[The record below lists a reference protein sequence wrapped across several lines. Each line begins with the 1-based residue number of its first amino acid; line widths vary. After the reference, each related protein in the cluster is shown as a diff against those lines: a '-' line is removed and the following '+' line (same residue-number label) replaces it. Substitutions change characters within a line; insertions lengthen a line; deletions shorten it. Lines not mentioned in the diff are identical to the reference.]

1 MSNTDSSP
9 IRMLIDGRDS
19 TTISAQDRGLL
30 YGDGLFET
38 LAVRNGAPL
47 RWERHLQRLMLG
59 CERLQIPC
67 PDVTTLTVEAQK
79 LCKGQERAVLK
90 LIVTR
95 GVGGRGYR
103 APSQPQAT
111 RILALHPWPD
121 YPPEHA
127 RDGVRVRLCSTRLA
141 QQPLLAGI
149 KHLNRLEQVLA
160 RAEWHA
166 EDIAEGLLFDHDD
179 HVIEATMSN
188 LFMVRDGRLFTP
200 DLSDCGVA
208 GIMRAMIIE
217 IAASLGVSCNV
228 GPIMRAELFDA
239 TELMLCNSLIGLWP
253 VRQLDE
259 RQLAPGPLTRRLQ
272 QALES
277 HHD

>member
-1 MSNTDSSP
+1 VSTTTSSP
-9 IRMLIDGRDS
+9 YRTLINGQDS
-19 TTISAQDRGLL
+19 VTVSAQDRGLL

-47 RWERHLQRLMLG
+47 RWERHLQRLLLG
-59 CERLQIPC
+59 CERLNIPC
-67 PDVTTLTVEAQK
+67 PDVTALTIESLA
-79 LCKGQERAVLK
+79 LCKGHDRAVLK

-95 GVGGRGYR
+95 GIGGRGYR
-103 APSQPQAT
+103 APAQAQAT
-111 RILALHPWPD
+111 RILACHPWPE

-127 RDGVRVRLCSTRLA
+127 RDGVCVRLCSTRLA
-141 QQPLLAGI
+141 GQPALAGL

-160 RAEWHA
+160 RAEWND
-166 EDIAEGLLFDHDD
+166 EEIAEGLLFDRED

-188 LFMVRDGRLFTP
+188 LFLVSAGQLVTP

-217 IAASLGVSCNV
+217 VAATLGLSCRIRPV
-228 GPIMRAELFDA
+228 ARTELFAAD
-239 TELMLCNSLIGLWP
+239 ELLLCNSLIGLWP
-253 VRQLDE
+253 VRQLDTH
-259 RQLAPGPLTRRLQ
+259 RFVPGPVTRRLQ
-272 QALES
+272 HTLEL

>member
-1 MSNTDSSP
+1 MNSVSSAP
-9 IRMLIDGRDS
+9 VRMLINGQDS
-19 TTISAQDRGLL
+19 VTLSAQDRGLL

-38 LAVRNGAPL
+38 LAVHNGAPL

-59 CERLQIPC
+59 CERLGIPC
-67 PDVTTLTVEAQK
+67 PDVTTLTVESLE
-79 LCKGQERAVLK
+79 LCKGQNRAVLK

-103 APSQPQAT
+103 APAQPQVT
-111 RILALHPWPD
+111 RILACHPWPD

-127 RDGVRVRLCSTRLA
+127 RDGVRVRLCNTRLA
-141 QQPLLAGI
+141 QQPALAGI

-160 RAEWHA
+160 RAEWNDA
-166 EDIAEGLLFDHDD
+166 EIAEGLLFDSED

-188 LFMVRDGRLFTP
+188 LFLVSAGQLATP

-217 IAASLGVSCNV
+217 TAAKLGISCSIRPV
-228 GPIMRAELFDA
+228 TRTELFGA
-239 TELMLCNSLIGLWP
+239 SELLLCNSLIGLWP
-253 VRQLDE
+253 VRQFDAQS
-259 RQLAPGPLTRRLQ
+259 RVPGPVTRRLQ

-277 HHD
+277 PHD

>member
-1 MSNTDSSP
+1 MNNLTATP
-9 IRMLIDGRDS
+9 VRMLINGHDS
-19 TTISAQDRGLL
+19 GMLDAQDRGLL

-38 LAVRNGAPL
+38 LAVHNGSPL

-59 CERLQIPC
+59 CESLGIPC
-67 PDVTTLTVEAQK
+67 PDVTTLTIESLG
-79 LCKGQERAVLK
+79 LCKGRERAVLK

-103 APSQPQAT
+103 APAETQAT
-111 RILALHPWPD
+111 RILACHPWPD
-121 YPPEHA
+121 YPPDHE

-141 QQPLLAGI
+141 QQPALAGI

-160 RAEWHA
+160 RAEWNDD
-166 EDIAEGLLFDHDD
+166 EIAEGLLFDRDD

-188 LFMVRDGRLFTP
+188 LFLVSDGQLVTP

-208 GIMRAMIIE
+208 GIMRAMIIDV
-217 IAASLGVSCNV
+217 AATLGLSCRIRPV
-228 GPIMRAELFDA
+228 TRAELFDA
-239 TELMLCNSLIGLWP
+239 DELLLCNSLIGLWP
-253 VRQLDE
+253 VRQLDT
-259 RQLAPGPLTRRLQ
+259 RRLVPGPIVRRLQ
-272 QALES
+272 QALEL

>member
-1 MSNTDSSP
+1 MNSATSSP
-9 IRMLIDGRDS
+9 VRMLINGQDS
-19 TTISAQDRGLL
+19 VTLSAQDRGLL

-38 LAVRNGAPL
+38 IAVRNGAPL

-59 CERLQIPC
+59 CERLGIPC
-67 PDVTTLTVEAQK
+67 PDVTTLTLESLE
-79 LCKGQERAVLK
+79 LCNGQDRAVLK

-103 APSQPQAT
+103 APAQPQAT
-111 RILALHPWPD
+111 RILACYPWPD
-121 YPPEHA
+121 YPPGHT
-127 RDGVRVRLCSTRLA
+127 RDGVRVRLCNTRLA
-141 QQPLLAGI
+141 QQPALAGL

-160 RAEWHA
+160 RAEWTD
-166 EDIAEGLLFDHDD
+166 EEIAEGLLFDRED

-188 LFMVRDGRLFTP
+188 LFLVSDGQLFTP

-217 IAASLGVSCNV
+217 IAAELGVTCSV
-228 GPIMRAELFDA
+228 RPITRAELFDA
-239 TELMLCNSLIGLWP
+239 TELLLCNSLIGLWP
-253 VRQLDE
+253 VRQLDT
-259 RQLAPGPLTRRLQ
+259 RSLVPGPVTRRLQ
-272 QALES
+272 QALEL